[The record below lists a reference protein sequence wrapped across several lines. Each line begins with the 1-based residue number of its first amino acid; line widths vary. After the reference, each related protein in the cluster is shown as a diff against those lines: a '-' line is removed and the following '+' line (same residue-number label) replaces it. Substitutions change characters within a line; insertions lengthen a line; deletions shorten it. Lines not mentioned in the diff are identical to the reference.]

1 MVAQQIPVDG
11 LTIGMCV
18 VGVDR
23 SCLPHTS
30 LGLPQRVEN
39 LQGITILT
47 IHGVCDVTVD
57 FPQSLNT
64 SRYGT
69 PHHHKTM
76 RCLELHY
83 EKSK

>member
-23 SCLPHTS
+23 ACLPHAPLRLT
-30 LGLPQRVEN
+30 QCTEH
-39 LQGITILT
+39 LQDTTILT
-47 IHGVCDVTVD
+47 IHGMCDLTVD
-57 FPQSLNT
+57 FPQSLST

-69 PHHHKTM
+69 PPSSQDNATS
-76 RCLELHY
+76 RAPL
-83 EKSK
+83 